1 MFRSEA
7 RRGTSACATWMHGNM
22 GCMTH
27 LAQPITVCENWWC
40 LLTPC
45 CPPLPWVE
53 HPPQSCLNFLQ
64 PVGLCPAQMS
74 EVRSAARQTCAR
86 NWIVPWTCIADIWG
100 KQECTADVW
109 TAKCGHATGHSAL
122 RCVHVIV
129 YRRCVH
135 ATLLSRHAKQTQTYP
150 TWQARCGRLSSLI
163 VTKSTGG
170 GHIAVR
176 LHGAHGTQSC
186 RR

>member
-109 TAKCGHATGHSAL
+109 TAKCRHATGHSAL
-122 RCVHVIV
+122 RVCACHRVSQMCACHS
-129 YRRCVH
+129 
-135 ATLLSRHAKQTQTYP
+135 AQQTCKADANLPYVASEVR
-150 TWQARCGRLSSLI
+150 QAEQPDCN
-163 VTKSTGG
+163 
-170 GHIAVR
+170 
-176 LHGAHGTQSC
+176 
-186 RR
+186 